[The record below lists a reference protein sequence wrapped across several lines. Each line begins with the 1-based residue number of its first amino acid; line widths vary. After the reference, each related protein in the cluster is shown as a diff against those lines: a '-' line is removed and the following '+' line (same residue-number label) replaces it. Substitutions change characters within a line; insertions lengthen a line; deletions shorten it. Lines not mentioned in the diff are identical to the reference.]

1 MGNIAGLEAGI
12 PADMLDPGAE
22 WMTAVL
28 RTSGAIDGS
37 TSVTAVE
44 VEPFQVGVGLIGQ
57 LGRATMSYDGG
68 EGPAT
73 VIIKW
78 PIDVPMQRGMGDALN
93 AYEREVRYYTEF
105 AAVSPLRT
113 PTIHA
118 AMIAEDKS
126 NCVIVMQDLSSMRQ
140 GDRINGMTWDESVT
154 CVKTLAAWH
163 AHWHEHPDLE
173 TMQETFYAIQHPVY
187 NVILPQF
194 MAGGWENCQRFGAE
208 HLTPEVVEF
217 GETWVDLLP
226 VFQQH
231 FHNDLTLIHADW
243 RADNMFID
251 DDGEIVMIDFQLTG
265 VGVGAY
271 DLGYFVSQSLERE
284 VRGGRERE
292 LCDIY
297 TAALAEHGVHRDP
310 EQVWFDFQVSIAWCL
325 IYGVASYAEFE
336 NLPGEGQF
344 VLDTLLR
351 RCIAG
356 IVDVDAIAAA
366 NKLKEM
372 YAV

>member
-1 MGNIAGLEAGI
+1 MAQIAGLEVGI
-12 PADMLDPGAE
+12 PDDMLDPGTE

-28 RTSGAIDGS
+28 RTSGAITAG
-37 TSVTAVE
+37 TSVAALT
-44 VEPFQVGVGLIGQ
+44 VEPFQVGVGLVGQ
-57 LGRATMSYDGG
+57 LGRASMTYDNG

-78 PIDVPMQRGMGDALN
+78 PIDVPAQRGMGDALN
-93 AYEREVRYYTEF
+93 AYEREVRYYVDHAEE
-105 AAVSPLRT
+105 SPLRV

-118 AMIAEDKS
+118 AMITDDKS
-126 NCVIVMQDLSSMRQ
+126 RCVIVMEDLSSMRQ

-154 CVKTLAAWH
+154 AVETLARWH
-163 AHWHEHPDLE
+163 AHWHEHPELDRLSDV
-173 TMQETFYAIQHPVY
+173 FYAIQHPVY

-194 MAGGWENCQRFGAE
+194 MAGGWENCQKYGVE
-208 HLTPEVVEF
+208 HLTPEVVDF
-217 GETWVDLLP
+217 GNRWTDLLP
-226 VFQQH
+226 VFQKH
-231 FHNDLTLIHADW
+231 FHKDLTLIHADW

-251 DDGEIVMIDFQLTG
+251 DSGEIVMIDFQLTG

-292 LCDIY
+292 LVDTY
-297 TAALAEHGVHRDP
+297 TAALANHGVHRDP
-310 EQVWFDFQVSIAWCL
+310 DDVWFDFQVSVAWCL

-336 NLPGEGQF
+336 HLPGEGQF

-351 RCIAG
+351 RSVAG
-356 IVDVDAIAAA
+356 ILDVDAIAAIDRLIA
-366 NKLKEM
+366 E
-372 YAV
+372 V